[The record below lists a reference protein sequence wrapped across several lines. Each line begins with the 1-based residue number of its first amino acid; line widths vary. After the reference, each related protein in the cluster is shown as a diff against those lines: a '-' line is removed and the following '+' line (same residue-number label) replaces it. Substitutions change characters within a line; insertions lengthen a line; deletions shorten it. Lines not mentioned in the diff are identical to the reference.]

1 MLPTHASTVARRL
14 STSVSAIEIR
24 KLIEKLE
31 IKKIKKNREKNEVE
45 IKLEIHFDSVDGYLP
60 ISRRFRRISRVI

>member
-31 IKKIKKNREKNEVE
+31 IKKNREKNEVE
-45 IKLEIHFDSVDGYLP
+45 IKLEIHFDNVDGYLP